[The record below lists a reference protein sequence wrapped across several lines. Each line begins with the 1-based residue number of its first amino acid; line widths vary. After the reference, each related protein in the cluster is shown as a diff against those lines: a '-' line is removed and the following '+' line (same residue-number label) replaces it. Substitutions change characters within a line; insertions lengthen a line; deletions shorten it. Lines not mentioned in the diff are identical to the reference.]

1 VPLTSF
7 LPSSYFN
14 SYFIHEFI
22 DFIYDK
28 MNKSEEEGALSKTFE
43 DMLYKTQNRRA
54 DITDRENM
62 DRERYIK
69 KHCNGS

>member
-1 VPLTSF
+1 
-7 LPSSYFN
+7 
-14 SYFIHEFI
+14 
-22 DFIYDK
+22 
-28 MNKSEEEGALSKTFE
+28 MNKSEEEGALLKTFE

-62 DRERYIK
+62 DRENMDRDIK